1 MAGAVSRWLGS
12 VEKLPEFVQRMR
24 RVQIENSPA
33 IDVIHRYDTKQT
45 LFYLDP
51 PYVHAARGDS
61 SAYSCEMTDQDPTE
75 LARVLRKVRGRAVLS
90 AYRSDL
96 YEDLFGD
103 WRRVDGPI
111 CNCHSVRKNRQE
123 SLWMNFSG

>member
-33 IDVIHRYDTKQT
+33 IDVIHRYNTKQT

-61 SAYSCEMTDQDPTE
+61 SAYSYEMTDQDPTE
-75 LARVLRKVRGRAVLS
+75 LARVLRKVRGRVVLS
-90 AYRSDL
+90 AYRSGL

-103 WRRVDGPI
+103 WHRVDGPI
-111 CNCHSVRKNRQE
+111 RNCHSVRKNRQE
-123 SLWMNFSG
+123 SL